1 MRIII
6 YPETR
11 RSTIG
16 RFDEPDVETCVLLVS
31 PKADLDLIPKAL
43 DFCTQILNP
52 LRYMPELGGQI
63 HLAEISEKS
72 RGKLVGAEVIARIS
86 REDLLALVP
95 AREKD
100 PEKALLSDIQQMAQ
114 TANDLMEVAP
124 EVYPPDQV
132 LREDMLSVLT
142 SLTAA
147 LGLVMTNGIPLRD
160 RFDIF
165 ESEGLNEFR
174 EFDRVIKFLKSV
186 SRHDEAESKVE

>member
-72 RGKLVGAEVIARIS
+72 RGKLAGAEVIARIS

-132 LREDMLSVLT
+132 LREDMLSVGRLT
-142 SLTAA
+142 DGICDQNLFGHRSIFCSVCPACSLRETHPCRGH
-147 LGLVMTNGIPLRD
+147 LMT
-160 RFDIF
+160 
-165 ESEGLNEFR
+165 EGKDDL
-174 EFDRVIKFLKSV
+174 
-186 SRHDEAESKVE
+186 